1 MGNILNSNYPLVS
14 ISCTTYNHKN
24 YIRDAIEGFLK
35 QKAKFQF
42 EILLHDD
49 ASTDGTNE
57 IIKEYEHKYPDLI
70 FPVYQKENQYSKGV
84 VISPTFNWPRARG
97 KYIALCEGDDY
108 WTDPYKLQ
116 KQVDFMEANPGY
128 SLCVGGYLRLEEKT
142 SSKTEVKKKVKNA
155 EFFNNGFTFNLN
167 DLTKGWLT
175 KTLTALFRTEILGRI
190 DITCYKYGRD
200 IQLFYHIL
208 KDGGKGF
215 YFNDILGVYRVHQ
228 GGINSTKKG
237 RINLNVAY
245 NIYKE
250 LYEHN
255 KDDFTRYMYFRH
267 SLKLFNYNLYNK
279 DSEQTN
285 TKQLRLLT
293 TSFKLICS
301 FKEFCF
307 FMLEFF
313 PKGFRINVY
322 RKIDV
327 LHKRNAKD

>member
-116 KQVDFMEANPGY
+116 KQVELLERRSDCSACFTNALVYNEIINTQRKFILNLKEGILSDRDIFMKGGGLYPTASLVFRREAINYDDYRNINELFGDEILIMALAMNNKIYFIDEITCVYRRWEGGVY
-128 SLCVGGYLRLEEKT
+128 SKNSMNKMYL
-142 SSKTEVKKKVKNA
+142 VKHKKQIII
-155 EFFNNGFTFNLN
+155 G
-167 DLTKGWLT
+167 LTKFMNFTDRPKKELI
-175 KTLTALFRTEILGRI
+175 RNRI
-190 DITCYKYGRD
+190 SRESIY
-200 IQLFYHIL
+200 IL
-208 KDGGKGF
+208 K
-215 YFNDILGVYRVHQ
+215 NDP
-228 GGINSTKKG
+228 
-237 RINLNVAY
+237 
-245 NIYKE
+245 
-250 LYEHN
+250 
-255 KDDFTRYMYFRH
+255 
-267 SLKLFNYNLYNK
+267 
-279 DSEQTN
+279 
-285 TKQLRLLT
+285 
-293 TSFKLICS
+293 SFKNLKYLKNVKIS
-301 FKEFCF
+301 YLMKA
-307 FMLEFF
+307 FM
-313 PKGFRINVY
+313 
-322 RKIDV
+322 KI
-327 LHKRNAKD
+327 